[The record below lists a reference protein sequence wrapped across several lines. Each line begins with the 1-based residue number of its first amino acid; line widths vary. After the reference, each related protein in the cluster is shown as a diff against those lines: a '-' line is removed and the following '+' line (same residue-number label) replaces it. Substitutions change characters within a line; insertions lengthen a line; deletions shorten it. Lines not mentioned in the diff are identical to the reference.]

1 VAQPDTLDT
10 MTAPSDHAAGRFQP
24 PEIRRR
30 QILDA
35 VARLAVTR
43 GLDQVSI
50 AQVADEAG
58 LAKGSIYLHFASRQ
72 DLLAAL
78 QADLWHGMLDA
89 PRAIVTDDNL
99 TWTARLDRVV
109 DHLVR
114 FSTEH
119 QDLYHAVFH
128 TTGTDSDEPWTES
141 RDVLRDLLAG
151 GAAAGEFVLIDLDVT
166 TDFLLHAYAGPCYHS
181 TDTDTVSGA
190 LQQLF
195 RRAVGVTPDVVGA
208 RSVDAR
214 SSDEVS

>member
-1 VAQPDTLDT
+1 
-10 MTAPSDHAAGRFQP
+10 MTARATAADGRFQP
-24 PEIRRR
+24 PEVRRR

-43 GLDQVSI
+43 GLDQISI
-50 AQVADEAG
+50 AHVADEAG

-89 PRAIVTDDNL
+89 PRAIVADDQL
-99 TWTARLDRVV
+99 SWAVRLDRVV

-119 QDLYHAVFH
+119 QALYHAVFH
-128 TTGTDSDEPWTES
+128 TTGTDTDEPWTES
-141 RDVLRDLLAG
+141 RQVLRDLLAG
-151 GAAAGEFVLIDLDVT
+151 GAAAGEFTIVDLDVT

-181 TDTDTVSGA
+181 TDAEHLSGA
-190 LQQLF
+190 LQRLF
-195 RRAVGVTPDVVGA
+195 RRAVGASGAPMDARPDARPDAAGPA
-208 RSVDAR
+208 RSER
-214 SSDEVS
+214 

>member
-1 VAQPDTLDT
+1 MSASPDNV
-10 MTAPSDHAAGRFQP
+10 AGRFQP
-24 PEIRRR
+24 PEVRRR

-35 VARLAVTR
+35 VGRLAVTR

-50 AQVADEAG
+50 AQVANEAG
-58 LAKGSIYLHFASRQ
+58 VAKGSIYLHFTSRQ
-72 DLLAAL
+72 ELLAAL

-89 PRAIVTDDNL
+89 PRAIVADGTL
-99 TWTARLDRVV
+99 SWTARLDRVV

-119 QDLYHAVFH
+119 QALYHAVFH

-141 RDVLRDLLAG
+141 RNLLRDLLAG
-151 GAAAGEFVLIDLDVT
+151 GAAADEFVLVDLDIT

-181 TDTDTVSGA
+181 ADLDTLSGA

-195 RRAVGVTPDVVGA
+195 RRAVG
-208 RSVDAR
+208 R
-214 SSDEVS
+214 